1 MHGQPLSCE
10 ESSAFEACKQ
20 AIISQLGIN
29 DAEFDEAYLFPLQQ
43 LIVYNPTIY
52 PEVEGTHLRVFATDA
67 TPKYPSIYIAYTF
80 DDERIT
86 LRFAELKQVDN
97 EQETI

>member
-1 MHGQPLSCE
+1 MNGQPLNCE
-10 ESSAFEACKQ
+10 ESASFEACKQ
-20 AIISQLGIN
+20 SIISVLSLT

-43 LIVYNPTIY
+43 LTIYNPSVY

-80 DDERIT
+80 NEECIT
-86 LRFAELKQVDN
+86 LQYAEIKQVSN
-97 EQETI
+97 E